1 MSPGA
6 RMPDKADIFAGL
18 KRLPGLSPAV
28 RAILPRLA
36 DDALDVA
43 ELTRKLGKD
52 PVLAARVLHLANSP
66 FYGLSRQIG
75 SLREAV
81 LVLGFGNLRGLM
93 LSAGL
98 IGAFA
103 AADAAAASR
112 SLATAAAAGVL
123 AKSLG
128 LDPGQAFTAGLLH
141 NLGALLLGHF
151 APDPW
156 RDLAVEPM
164 ASESRLPREREI
176 FGFDHCELGADIAG
190 QWHFP
195 AAIQAAIR
203 HYSNPPDDP
212 GERLT
217 DLVHAAWVVSAS
229 GQPGECPAIAPG
241 VAARLALASPEGA
254 AGLAI
259 LAQQAAQ
266 AARDA
271 HAL

>member
-6 RMPDKADIFAGL
+6 STPGKTDIIAGL
-18 KRLPGLSPAV
+18 KQLSGLSPAMQ
-28 RAILPRLA
+28 AILPRLG
-36 DDALDVA
+36 DEDLDVA
-43 ELTRKLGKD
+43 ELIHKLGED
-52 PVLAARVLHLANSP
+52 PILAARVLHLANSP

-75 SLREAV
+75 SLRDAV

-103 AADAAAASR
+103 ANDAAAASR
-112 SLATAAAAGVL
+112 SLATAAAAGML

-128 LDPGQAFTAGLLH
+128 LDQGQAFTAGLLH

-151 APDPW
+151 APAPW
-156 RDLAVEPM
+156 HELDSESM

-195 AAIQAAIR
+195 VAIQAAIR
-203 HYSNPPDDP
+203 HYSKPPDDP

-217 DLVHAAWVVSAS
+217 DLIHAAWVVSAS
-229 GQPGECPAIAPG
+229 GQSGEGLAIAPD

-254 AGLAI
+254 AGLAD
-259 LAQQAAQ
+259 AAQ

-271 HAL
+271 HALC